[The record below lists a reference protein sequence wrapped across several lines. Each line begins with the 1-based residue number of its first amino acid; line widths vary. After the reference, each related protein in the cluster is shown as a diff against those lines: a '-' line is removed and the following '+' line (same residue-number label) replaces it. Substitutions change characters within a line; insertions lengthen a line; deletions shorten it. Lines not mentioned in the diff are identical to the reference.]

1 MAYNEEDFLQ
11 LSGLQH
17 FQFCRRQWA
26 LIHIEHQWAENY
38 RTIDGAILHENAHD
52 TDLQERRGDRF
63 ITRGVSVYSAELGV
77 SGQCDVLE
85 YHRGSVGIP
94 LSGKEALWQPYPVEY
109 KRGRPR
115 EDTGDT
121 LQLCAQAIVSFSY
134 AGASPALMGKCAEAG
149 IGLAFCSPHGR
160 FLARTCG
167 ESSGNVLL
175 RREQYRIADDPARS
189 CEIARTMIFGKLS
202 NGAASIQ
209 RTLRDHAPRVADCG
223 LEKAAANLRAMLPQV
238 LAAADLDS
246 LRGIEGAAATAY
258 FDVLDHMLLSRKEAF
273 FFHGRSRRPPLDR
286 VNAMLSFAYSLLAHD
301 CASALESVGLDSYVG
316 FLHRDRPGRQSLAL
330 DLMEELRPC
339 MADRF
344 VLTLVNNRMLRPE
357 DFQMQDSG
365 AVLLS
370 DDGRRKFLK
379 TWQERKQD
387 TLTHPYLGEK
397 LSWGMIPY
405 AQALLLARCLRA
417 DLDGYPPFLW
427 K

>member
-17 FQFCRRQWA
+17 FRFCRRQWA

-85 YHRGSVGIP
+85 YHRGAVGIP
-94 LSGKEALWQPYPVEY
+94 LSGKEGLWQPYPVEY

-149 IGLAFCSPHGR
+149 IGLAFCSPRGR

-238 LAAADLDS
+238 LTAADLDA

-379 TWQERKQD
+379 TWQERKRD

-397 LSWGMIPY
+397 LSWGMVP
-405 AQALLLARCLRA
+405 
-417 DLDGYPPFLW
+417 
-427 K
+427 

>member
-1 MAYNEEDFLQ
+1 
-11 LSGLQH
+11 
-17 FQFCRRQWA
+17 
-26 LIHIEHQWAENY
+26 
-38 RTIDGAILHENAHD
+38 
-52 TDLQERRGDRF
+52 
-63 ITRGVSVYSAELGV
+63 
-77 SGQCDVLE
+77 
-85 YHRGSVGIP
+85 
-94 LSGKEALWQPYPVEY
+94 
-109 KRGRPR
+109 
-115 EDTGDT
+115 
-121 LQLCAQAIVSFSY
+121 
-134 AGASPALMGKCAEAG
+134 
-149 IGLAFCSPHGR
+149 
-160 FLARTCG
+160 
-167 ESSGNVLL
+167 
-175 RREQYRIADDPARS
+175 
-189 CEIARTMIFGKLS
+189 MIFGKLS

-258 FDVLDHMLLSRKEAF
+258 FDVLDYMLLSRKEAF

-387 TLTHPYLGEK
+387 TLAHPYLGEK

-405 AQALLLARCLRA
+405 VQALLLARCLRG